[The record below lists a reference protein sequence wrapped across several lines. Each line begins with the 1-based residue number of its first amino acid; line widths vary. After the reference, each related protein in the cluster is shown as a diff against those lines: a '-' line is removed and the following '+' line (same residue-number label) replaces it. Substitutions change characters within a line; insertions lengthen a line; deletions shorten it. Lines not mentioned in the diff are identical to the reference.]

1 MPSALIG
8 FAFFKA
14 IGKHLKMPFSPVENV
29 LVQTVASSMGTMP
42 LGCGFVG
49 VIPALEYLL
58 FPSENGPLRLELG
71 KLVLWAVGIC
81 LFGVVIAVPLRR
93 EVIIREK
100 LKFPTGTATALMI
113 GVLHGDKGDAV
124 VLEQGDGSSRS
135 SAEERHHAEG
145 QYRRRS
151 AERHTRQSSAERHTT
166 RRLSPSPEESAQDVA
181 LLTGRGRSPARGG
194 NDWQAK
200 IRIIAIA
207 FVGSVVYVSSKSFAS
222 FYDTTDSHAQTVTSY
237 FVPQLRNVPFLGL
250 YLAENWLWTLNLRY
264 NLTLLI
270 SLKGHL

>member
-1 MPSALIG
+1 MRCVLTSVPQGWISGMSMPSALIG

-14 IGKHLKMPFSPVENV
+14 IGKHLELPFSPVENV

-58 FPSENGPLRLELG
+58 FPSENGPLRLGLG

-124 VLEQGDGSSRS
+124 VLEQQDDSNRS
-135 SAEERHHAEG
+135 STEQRGRAEE
-145 QYRRRS
+145 QDRRRS
-151 AERHTRQSSAERHTT
+151 AEQDTT
-166 RRLSPSPEESAQDVA
+166 RRSSASPDESSPDATLLS
-181 LLTGRGRSPARGG
+181 GRSKTSARGG
-194 NDWQAK
+194 SDWQAK

-207 FVGSVVYVSSKSFAS
+207 FVGSVLYVRWHPLPSFRHTTHNHVRRQSPPTSSLNCATF
-222 FYDTTDSHAQTVTSY
+222 
-237 FVPQLRNVPFLGL
+237 PFWDCTWRKTGCG
-250 YLAENWLWTLNLRY
+250 R
-264 NLTLLI
+264 LT
-270 SLKGHL
+270 